1 MTQRGDCDRLIAAV
15 LTLALL
21 AAPVTAAAQSTEP
34 IKIGFST
41 EMSGAYSFFGTAC
54 AAGMKIAEQEINA
67 GGGALGRPLDF
78 IVVDNQTNPA
88 QAAAAAR
95 SLDVQDHVLAISGPT
110 SSDNALAIYGYA
122 EQNKL
127 PFVVPVAAFPQL
139 TKPGTHYTFR
149 VESDAIGWGAAIVK
163 FIAERKPGAKLAIL
177 LSDFAY
183 TRALETGA
191 KYQAPKSNVTI
202 VADVVFPQGTN
213 DATVQAAQVVAA
225 KPDFVL
231 DMGVGA
237 FEVTLTNELI
247 DLGIK
252 PDQIVHNVGT
262 TNTILAFGP
271 RSVGSFYGTFF
282 DVNLDTVTPQGRAFI
297 KKYTD
302 TVGRVP
308 SFIENFCYV
317 TPYII
322 KAAIDKAGVVDRE
335 KFRDA
340 LSAIKMASPTDG
352 TPIEFDQNGAR
363 KEYVY
368 YMQLTGIKDKSYT
381 AKKVFYTEWA
391 PDSLPVY
398 ELMK

>member
-1 MTQRGDCDRLIAAV
+1 MRTGLHAAVAALILLPIAAQ
-15 LTLALL
+15 
-21 AAPVTAAAQSTEP
+21 AADP

-41 EMSGAYSFFGTAC
+41 ELSGAYSFFGTAC
-54 AAGMKIAEQEINA
+54 VNGMKIAEQEINA
-67 GGGALGRPLDF
+67 AGGSLGRPYEYLP
-78 IVVDNQTNPA
+78 VDNQTNPA
-88 QAAAAAR
+88 QAAGAAR

-149 VESDAIGWGAAIVK
+149 VEPDAIGWGAAITRFV
-163 FIAERKPGAKLAIL
+163 AERKPKAKLAIL

-183 TRALETGA
+183 TRALEVGA
-191 KYQAPKSNVTI
+191 KYQAQKSGVE
-202 VADVVFPQGTN
+202 VVSDVIFPQGTN
-213 DATVQAAQVVAA
+213 DATVQVAQVVAA
-225 KPDFVL
+225 KPDYVL

-237 FEVTLTNELI
+237 FEITLTNQLL

-252 PDQIVHNVGT
+252 PDQIIHNVGT
-262 TNTILAFGP
+262 TNTLLAFGK

-282 DVNLDTVTPQGRAFI
+282 DSNLDTITPQGHEFI
-297 KKYTD
+297 KKYTAQ
-302 TVGRVP
+302 VGRVP

-322 KAAIDKAGVVDRE
+322 KAAVDKAGVVDRE

-340 LSAIKMASPTDG
+340 MSTLKMTGPTDG

-368 YMQLTGIKDKSYT
+368 YMQLETVAEKSYT

>member
-1 MTQRGDCDRLIAAV
+1 MARGFLTGIAA
-15 LTLALL
+15 TLL
-21 AAPVTAAAQSTEP
+21 AVALPAAGRAEDP

-41 EMSGAYSFFGTAC
+41 ELSGAYSFYGTAC
-54 AAGMKIAEQEINA
+54 LNGAKIAEQEINA
-67 GGGALGRPLDF
+67 AGGALGRTFQYLT
-78 IVVDNQTNPA
+78 VDNQTNPA
-88 QAAAAAR
+88 QAVAGAR

-149 VESDAIGWGAAIVK
+149 VESDAIGWGAAITK
-163 FIAERKPGAKLAIL
+163 FVAQQKPGAKMAIL

-183 TRALETGA
+183 TRALAVGA
-191 KYQAPKSNVTI
+191 KYQAPKSNVQV
-202 VADVVFPQGTN
+202 VADVIFPQGTN
-213 DATVQAAQVVAA
+213 DATVQAAQIVAA
-225 KPDFVL
+225 KPDYVL
-231 DMGVGA
+231 VMAVGA
-237 FEVTLTNELI
+237 FEITLTNELL

-252 PDQIVHNVGT
+252 PEQIIHNVGT
-262 TNTILAFGP
+262 STVLLALGK
-271 RSVGSFYGTFF
+271 RSIGSFYGTFF
-282 DVNLDTVTPQGRAFI
+282 DSNIDTITPQGRQFI

-302 TVGRVP
+302 DVGRVP

-322 KAAIDKAGVVDRE
+322 KAAVDKAGSVDRE

-340 LSAIKMASPTDG
+340 LSALKMTGPTDG

-368 YMQLTGIKDKSYT
+368 YMQLESVAEKTFTS
-381 AKKVFYTEWA
+381 KKVFYTEWA